1 MKYYPIDEDAARR
14 AKDMNSLS
22 DYAEGSATDEYRRDV
37 NRAAT
42 LAEEC
47 KKGKTE
53 AQQEKID
60 YLLDR
65 YAHRLADNMNASNR
79 NRRLA
84 RPSWSPD
91 GLTFLS
97 AKNSGSSPAMILSC
111 GNGGI
116 FKASLTRFE
125 PWVTVASVAW
135 MPMHGIAY
143 KPNSPSARSC
153 RKR

>member
-22 DYAEGSATDEYRRDV
+22 DYAEGSATDEYRREV

-47 KKGKTE
+47 KKGKTD

-65 YAHRLADNMNASNR
+65 YARYLYEMSADSPTLPIALEMSAGLLGAGERQLQRVLRTLAERGIIERTGRTLTVLDRDGLKRLAGD
-79 NRRLA
+79 L
-84 RPSWSPD
+84 
-91 GLTFLS
+91 
-97 AKNSGSSPAMILSC
+97 
-111 GNGGI
+111 
-116 FKASLTRFE
+116 
-125 PWVTVASVAW
+125 VQ
-135 MPMHGIAY
+135 
-143 KPNSPSARSC
+143 
-153 RKR
+153 